1 MSHEH
6 RRDTAYSLGQFIA
19 PCKVFLM
26 IYALIWSFAAW
37 GQPAK
42 VAQTKKASK
51 SQQNVKIARGGKVI
65 EFQQLKLEGTVQ
77 RPSAAYLMQ
86 RRRLKFKGL
95 VPKKS
100 FVSKIKKSVT
110 KPPF

>member
-1 MSHEH
+1 MSF
-6 RRDTAYSLGQFIA
+6 RYTSKPSQLIGQFIA
-19 PCKVFLM
+19 PYKLITPIFV
-26 IYALIWSFAAW
+26 LIWSFAAW
-37 GQPAK
+37 SQPAK
-42 VAQTKKASK
+42 VAPPKKAPK
-51 SQQNVKIARGGKVI
+51 SQQDARIAEGGKVI
-65 EFQQLKLEGTVQ
+65 EFKQLKLEGTVQ

-110 KPPF
+110 KSPF

>member
-6 RRDTAYSLGQFIA
+6 QRCTARNLGQFIA
-19 PCKVFLM
+19 PYKATLL
-26 IYALIWSFAAW
+26 ILSLIWSFNAW

-42 VAQTKKASK
+42 VPQAKKASK

>member
-6 RRDTAYSLGQFIA
+6 RRCTARNLGQFIA
-19 PCKVFLM
+19 PYKAVFL
-26 IYALIWSFAAW
+26 ILSIIWSFNAW

-51 SQQNVKIARGGKVI
+51 SQQDVKIGRGGKVI
-65 EFQQLKLEGTVQ
+65 EFKQLKLEGTVQ

>member
-1 MSHEH
+1 MSEH
-6 RRDTAYSLGQFIA
+6 YAPKFFNSLGQFIA
-19 PCKVFLM
+19 LCKFTISIFV
-26 IYALIWSFAAW
+26 LIWSLTAW
-37 GQPAK
+37 SQPAK
-42 VAQTKKASK
+42 VVQPKKAPK
-51 SQQNVKIARGGKVI
+51 SQEDVKIAQGGKLI
-65 EFQQLKLEGTVQ
+65 EFKQLTLEGTVQ

-110 KPPF
+110 KAPF